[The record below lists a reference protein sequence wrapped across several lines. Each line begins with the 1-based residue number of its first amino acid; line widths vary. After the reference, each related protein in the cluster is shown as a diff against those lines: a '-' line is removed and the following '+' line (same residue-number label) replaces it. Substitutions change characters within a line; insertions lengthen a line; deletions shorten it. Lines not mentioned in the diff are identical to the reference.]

1 MMKWVWSG
9 FNGGRQPLRISIFGL
24 YLQKENDR
32 TNSQERGQRYT
43 PYSTKLSLL
52 CIDKS
57 FSSMRVPVTILLQV
71 SSDNWS
77 WHPWERCHRPPR
89 ADSDGFESPPHL
101 LPVRHQELPLLHS
114 LSHLLQG
121 LFALPAKNRLS
132 LRPKNIWPSGPICH
146 RVQRLGRH
154 VVGLSTFVSSDTHQ
168 LHDAGVCS
176 SGQNPSVRSSCCPYQ
191 TRLQ

>member
-1 MMKWVWSG
+1 MDDNPFG
-9 FNGGRQPLRISIFGL
+9 FR
-24 YLQKENDR
+24 YLGCTFKKKMIGQ
-32 TNSQERGQRYT
+32 TNHKKRGQRYT

-52 CIDKS
+52 GIDKS

-71 SSDNWS
+71 RSDNWY
-77 WHPWERCHRPPR
+77 WHPYERYYRPPR

-114 LSHLLQG
+114 FSHLLQR
-121 LFALPAKNRLS
+121 LFALPVKNRLS

-154 VVGLSTFVSSDTHQ
+154 VVGLSTFVS
-168 LHDAGVCS
+168 
-176 SGQNPSVRSSCCPYQ
+176 
-191 TRLQ
+191 